1 MNIEYKI
8 TDYFEKNNLFD
19 SDIVN
24 GLIIQKDAN
33 TLYIKGSSRDLI
45 GLADLLT
52 NLALEKHAG
61 VHIHIDESSLLN
73 KKSIFSEIVIEKE

>member
-24 GLIIQKDAN
+24 GLIIQKDDN

-52 NLALEKHAG
+52 NLALEKHTG
-61 VHIHIDESSLLN
+61 VHIHIDESSFLN